1 MFLNFSLPQ
10 TPQFL
15 KQILLRS
22 FSFKWNASRAFTLFI
37 YLIKDLRQEGE
48 IQRQRQRER
57 GLSAFNLISQI
68 KVQFIVI

>member
-22 FSFKWNASRAFTLFI
+22 FSFKLNASRAFTLFI
-37 YLIKDLRQEGE
+37 YLIKDLRQIKKEKHKDRDSAKE
-48 IQRQRQRER
+48 ACQ
-57 GLSAFNLISQI
+57 LSI
-68 KVQFIVI
+68 